1 MVRMGLLLLILT
13 LSTVFLFIPDTGPD
27 RFKKYIHEGKEII
40 IDTSLL
46 PEDSEKQFFFPF
58 SSVKLFLDTYVF
70 LLIFHLCEVL
80 YAVYIVIQEKEF
92 PVCAKVFLCII
103 CSDTL
108 FYLLSYGEPLR
119 DYNLTWNVIKIGGF
133 IISIVLSIWKPLRT
147 NSVT

>member
-1 MVRMGLLLLILT
+1 MVRMGLLLLTLT

-46 PEDSEKQFFFPF
+46 PEDSEKRFFFPF
-58 SSVKLFLDTYVF
+58 SNVKLFLDTYVF
-70 LLIFHLCEVL
+70 LLFVHVIEVVL
-80 YAVYIVIQEKEF
+80 AICIVLQEKEYRTST
-92 PVCAKVFLCII
+92 KVYLTIV

-108 FYLLSYGEPLR
+108 FYLTSYGEPLR